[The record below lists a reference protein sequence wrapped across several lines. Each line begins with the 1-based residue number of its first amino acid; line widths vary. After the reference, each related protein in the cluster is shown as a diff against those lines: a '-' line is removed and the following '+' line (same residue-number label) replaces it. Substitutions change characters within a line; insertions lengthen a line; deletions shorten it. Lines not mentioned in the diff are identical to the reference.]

1 MLSVAYGCG
10 LRASEVTRL
19 RVCDIDSD
27 QMIIRVVQSK
37 GGKDRNVMLLIST
50 EFSCASRTL
59 MHETGY
65 GPGDRLGDRFHFLV
79 FDPGTEFD
87 RTAQAYFGLSPRRD
101 GFGRH
106 ARSP

>member
-1 MLSVAYGCG
+1 MANK
-10 LRASEVTRL
+10 RL
-19 RVCDIDSD
+19 LE
-27 QMIIRVVQSK
+27 MA
-37 GGKDRNVMLLIST
+37 MLIST

-65 GPGDRLGDRFHFLV
+65 GPDDRLGGRFHFLV

>member
-1 MLSVAYGCG
+1 MGTACVPRRQIL
-10 LRASEVTRL
+10 
-19 RVCDIDSD
+19 
-27 QMIIRVVQSK
+27 K
-37 GGKDRNVMLLIST
+37 LLIST

-65 GPGDRLGDRFHFLV
+65 GLGDRLGGRFHFLV

>member
-1 MLSVAYGCG
+1 MTDSGQNHEFA
-10 LRASEVTRL
+10 VTL
-19 RVCDIDSD
+19 AL
-27 QMIIRVVQSK
+27 Q
-37 GGKDRNVMLLIST
+37 GPNVLIST
-50 EFSCASRTL
+50 EFSCASSTL

-65 GPGDRLGDRFHFLV
+65 GPGDRLGGRFHFLV

>member
-1 MLSVAYGCG
+1 MKRLTPQTFAMISG
-10 LRASEVTRL
+10 LVLIASGIV
-19 RVCDIDSD
+19 
-27 QMIIRVVQSK
+27 
-37 GGKDRNVMLLIST
+37 LIST

-65 GPGDRLGDRFHFLV
+65 GPDDRLGGRFHFLV

-101 GFGRH
+101 GFDGH

>member
-1 MLSVAYGCG
+1 LCYV
-10 LRASEVTRL
+10 
-19 RVCDIDSD
+19 
-27 QMIIRVVQSK
+27 
-37 GGKDRNVMLLIST
+37 LIST

-65 GPGDRLGDRFHFLV
+65 SFCRPAQRSLHFLV
-79 FDPGTEFD
+79 IDPGTEFD